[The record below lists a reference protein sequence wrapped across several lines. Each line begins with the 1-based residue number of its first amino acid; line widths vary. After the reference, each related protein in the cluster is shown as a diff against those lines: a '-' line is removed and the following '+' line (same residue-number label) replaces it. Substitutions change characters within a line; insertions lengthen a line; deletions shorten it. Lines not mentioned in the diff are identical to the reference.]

1 MNTRFIAYVS
11 LLFAILFSTA
21 HAETVLLSDNEL
33 RTISGQ
39 AITAVQREAAEDMG
53 ELVCLVLC
61 PTTQSLFLNVDL
73 SLNGGVTGALF
84 GVEGDFGSGFIG
96 SALNS
101 IENAFDL

>member
-1 MNTRFIAYVS
+1 MNLRFIAYIS
-11 LLFAILFSTA
+11 LLIALAFSPV
-21 HAETVLLSDNEL
+21 HAETTLLSDNEL
-33 RTISGQ
+33 RTITGQ

-61 PTTQSLFLNVDL
+61 PTTQSLFLNV
-73 SLNGGVTGALF
+73 SLTLDGGVTGALF

-101 IENAFDL
+101 IENAFNL